1 MSTETPK
8 LKLSKP
14 TEGDMDWAE
23 EINQDWDV
31 LDNALVVKGDLS
43 EHNGKVLTIV
53 DSEPTFAGAAPG
65 NVYAF
70 VGLALVVLL
79 VVDVVLHIR
88 VLRKLA
94 RATWGRND
102 RSTPP
107 EGTV

>member
-1 MSTETPK
+1 VSTQTPK

-14 TEGDMDWAE
+14 TEGDMDWAA
-23 EINQDWDV
+23 EINRNWDV

-43 EHNGKVLTIV
+43 KHNGKVLTIV
-53 DSEPTFAGAAPG
+53 DGEPTFAGAAPG

-79 VVDVVLHIR
+79 VVDVVLHVC

-94 RATWGRND
+94 RATGGRNN

-107 EGTV
+107 EEAA

>member
-1 MSTETPK
+1 VSTETPK

-14 TEGDMDWAE
+14 TEGDMDWAA
-23 EINQDWDV
+23 EINRNWDV

-53 DSEPTFAGAAPG
+53 DSKPTFAGAAPG

-79 VVDVVLHIR
+79 VVDVVLHVL

-94 RATWGRND
+94 RAAGARNN

-107 EGTV
+107 EEAA